1 MKQKVNTVE
10 QRRLLR
16 RRTRGKGK
24 TTRRGRMRK
33 RRTLRMNP
41 VASRFLYPER
51 NGAEK
56 SGYRDARRL
65 RLDALGLQLLP
76 TPFGLVPE

>member
-1 MKQKVNTVE
+1 
-10 QRRLLR
+10 
-16 RRTRGKGK
+16 
-24 TTRRGRMRK
+24 MRK

-65 RLDALGLQLLP
+65 RLDALSLQLLA